1 MHTKLKI
8 AVLALFV
15 FSLAGWAADDAR
27 IGTWKVNLAK
37 SKFGSGPAPKSTTA
51 KLEPHGSNG
60 VKATSER
67 VDAQG
72 QKTIIEYTADYD
84 GKDYPVTGDPGR
96 DTVAMKRIDAYTL
109 EVTNKK
115 AGKIANTGKEV
126 LSKDGK
132 VRTITTH
139 GTDAQGRPFT
149 NVSVY
154 EKQ

>member
-1 MHTKLKI
+1 MYMKVRI

-15 FSLAGWAADDAR
+15 LSLTGWAADDAR
-27 IGTWKVNLAK
+27 IGSWKVNLAK
-37 SKFGSGPAPKSTTA
+37 SKFGSGPAPKSNTA

-60 VKATSER
+60 IKATAER
-67 VDAQG
+67 VDDQG
-72 QKTIIEYTADYD
+72 QKTVLSYTADYD

-115 AGKIANTGKEV
+115 AGKVVTSGKEV

-132 VRTITTH
+132 VRTITMH
-139 GTDAQGRPFT
+139 GTDAQGRAFT